1 MAMNMSF
8 MQQVRTPGSLPPDE
22 IARVQQVYADMLM
35 HSDLSHGGGAMGR
48 IPRTYAEVL
57 LNAALNQEKV
67 AAVTTNFLSLVNDL
81 FPQVPGLEAFLDA
94 PTTSKHLKD
103 AVILKV
109 FDGRC
114 EPLFVNFLRLLND
127 KDRLGM
133 ARFIWV
139 AYRTLLEER
148 FGRQR
153 VLVEAAAP
161 LSDEER
167 EKLTA
172 TLQTLLN
179 KTPVLVVREQPELI
193 GGLVVHVGDKVF
205 DTSVRTKLTNFRN
218 QLLARGS
225 NEIQRLRDR
234 VGSV

>member
-8 MQQVRTPGSLPPDE
+8 MQQVRTPGALPPE
-22 IARVQQVYADMLM
+22 EVARVQEVYADMLM
-35 HSDLSHGGGAMGR
+35 QSDLTHGGGAMGR
-48 IPRTYAEVL
+48 IPRTYAQVL
-57 LNAALNQEKV
+57 LDAAMNAGNV

-81 FPQVPGLEAFLDA
+81 FPNVPGLEAFLDA
-94 PTTSKHLKD
+94 PTTSKHVKD
-103 AVILKV
+103 GVIEKV
-109 FDGRC
+109 FGGRC
-114 EPLFVNFLRLLND
+114 EPVFVNFLRLLNQ

-133 ARFIWV
+133 IRFVWV

-148 FGRQR
+148 FDRQR
-153 VLVEAAAP
+153 VLVETAAP

-167 EKLTA
+167 AKLTE
-172 TLQTLLN
+172 TLKTLLN

>member
-1 MAMNMSF
+1 MTQSF
-8 MQQVRTPGSLPPDE
+8 SQQVRTPGALPPDE
-22 IARVQQVYADMLM
+22 LARIQQLYADVLM
-35 HSDLSHGGGAMGR
+35 QSDLSHGGRAMGR
-48 IPRTYAEVL
+48 LPRTYAQVL
-57 LNAALNQEKV
+57 LDAALNQGNV
-67 AAVTTNFLSLVNDL
+67 AAVTSNFLSLVNDL
-81 FPQVPGLEAFLDA
+81 FPQVAGLEEFLDA
-94 PTTSKHLKD
+94 PTASKAAKD

-114 EPLFVNFLRLLND
+114 EPLFVNFLRLLNE
-127 KDRLGM
+127 KDRLGLT
-133 ARFIWV
+133 RFIWV
-139 AYRTLLEER
+139 AYRSLLEER
-148 FGRQR
+148 FDRQR

-172 TLQTLLN
+172 TLTTLLN